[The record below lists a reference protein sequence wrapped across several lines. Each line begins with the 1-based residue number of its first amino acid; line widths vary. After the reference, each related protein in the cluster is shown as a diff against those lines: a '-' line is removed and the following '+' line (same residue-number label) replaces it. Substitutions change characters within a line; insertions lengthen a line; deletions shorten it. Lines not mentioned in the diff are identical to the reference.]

1 MFFALLCHVCHGR
14 HGLFAFEK
22 ILVVGSFL
30 YPAVVPGVNVSCQV
44 SDRLTGFSIR
54 SERDIGVSVS
64 YDAVSEVCLAAIG
77 CLAFRAQLERLCFV
91 PTRSWR
97 VYDILTVPYVS
108 ACLCASDLS
117 GSRLFVPAASGSVF
131 WIPNCKQ
138 HRPGLAIPRAP
149 VRQGVLLPK
158 QVMVGRDCGI
168 TFNVSVQVVRL
179 SCHRA

>member
-1 MFFALLCHVCHGR
+1 MLFALLCHVCHGR

-77 CLAFRAQLERLCFV
+77 CLAFRALQERLCFV
-91 PTRSWR
+91 STRS
-97 VYDILTVPYVS
+97 
-108 ACLCASDLS
+108 
-117 GSRLFVPAASGSVF
+117 
-131 WIPNCKQ
+131 
-138 HRPGLAIPRAP
+138 
-149 VRQGVLLPK
+149 
-158 QVMVGRDCGI
+158 
-168 TFNVSVQVVRL
+168 
-179 SCHRA
+179 